1 MFGHR
6 ALSHTVCS
14 SSVRMIRSSSRKFSP
29 PENRTFSHA
38 GRGCPP
44 GGGAGLFGSMLKGAA
59 IFQSQRL
66 KLISFYASETR
77 ETIRSSRS
85 RESLTPLR
93 LSPSHLK

>member
-1 MFGHR
+1 
-6 ALSHTVCS
+6 
-14 SSVRMIRSSSRKFSP
+14 MIRSSSRKFSP

-44 GGGAGLFGSMLKGAA
+44 GGGAGLFGSMLKGEA